1 MGLTS
6 RRAAPPRASKQHD
19 DGVGRAPSVRE
30 VHVQLRDA
38 SATRL
43 MHTRRMR
50 ALQLKALGRL
60 LVEGEQE
67 LLEALAAD
75 LGKPAVEA
83 HLTEIDLVKH
93 EIDFALL
100 HLSEWMEAHH
110 AKIPMLLQPAS
121 AKTEPQPKGAVLIIG
136 AWNYPVQ
143 VLLGPLVGALA
154 AGNVAAL
161 KPSELAPATS
171 AAIARLVPLYLDQ
184 RAVQVLEGGADVSA
198 ELLGLEWDH
207 ICFTGSQRVGRIVA
221 EAAAK
226 HLTPVTLELGGKCP
240 AVVLD
245 GNLHAAGRRIAH
257 GKILNAGQTCTAP
270 DYVLAVGQG
279 MEKLPEVIHRAFVRF
294 FGRDAS
300 ASRDYGRIVNRKA
313 FDRLVGFIE
322 DAEIDRSVR
331 VIGGGYD
338 AETLYIEP
346 TILVGVDPESAV
358 MQEEIFGPILPILTV
373 ASLDEAMRFINARPS
388 PLAAYLFSERPRPHS
403 IFEDQVRAGAIAF
416 NVCNMHAAVSTLP
429 FGGVGASGMGNY
441 HGRYGF
447 DTFSQLRPVFSKT
460 ALVDTLKI
468 AYPPYRKGK
477 TRVVRSVNLGSAS
490 RQDVEVKPGDKPG
503 M

>member
-1 MGLTS
+1 MG
-6 RRAAPPRASKQHD
+6 SKPHRKLPALEIGQY
-19 DGVGRAPSVRE
+19 DGGSGHAPSVQD

-38 SATRL
+38 RSSRL
-43 MHTRRMR
+43 MHARRMR
-50 ALQLKALGRL
+50 ATQLKGLGRL

-67 LLEALAAD
+67 LLDALASD
-75 LGKPAVEA
+75 LGKPPVEA
-83 HLTEIDLVKH
+83 HLTEIDIVKH
-93 EIDFALL
+93 EVDFALL

-110 AKIPMLLQPAS
+110 ARVPMMLQPAS
-121 AKTEPQPKGAVLIIG
+121 AKTEPQPKGAALVIG

-154 AGNVAAL
+154 AGNVVAL

-171 AAIARLVPLYLDQ
+171 AVIARLVPRYLDP
-184 RAVQVLEGGADVSA
+184 RAVRVVEGGAGVAA
-198 ELLGLEWDH
+198 ELLELEWDH
-207 ICFTGSQRVGRIVA
+207 ICFTGSERVGRIVA
-221 EAAAK
+221 EAAAR
-226 HLTPVTLELGGKCP
+226 HLTPVTLELGGKSP

-245 GNLHAAGRRIAH
+245 GNLHAAARRIAH
-257 GKILNAGQTCTAP
+257 GKALNAGQTCTAP

-300 ASRDYGRIVNRKA
+300 TSRDYGRIVNRKA

-322 DAEIDRSVR
+322 DAEIDRSVT
-331 VIGGGYD
+331 VIGGRHD

-346 TILVGVDPESAV
+346 TVLVGVDPASPI
-358 MQEEIFGPILPILTV
+358 MQEEIFGPLLPILRV
-373 ASLDEAMRFINARPS
+373 ESLDEAMQFINARPS

-403 IFEDQVRAGAIAF
+403 AFEQQVRAGAIAF
-416 NVCNMHAAVSTLP
+416 NVCNLHAGMSTLP

-441 HGRYGF
+441 HGRFGF

-490 RQDVEVKPGDKPG
+490 KQKLEVNPGDKPG